1 MNSKHKKTMELIFK
15 NPIQAGILWSD
26 IVGLFAALGCE
37 ISVQYDEL

>member
-1 MNSKHKKTMELIFK
+1 MELIFK